1 MKRFTDSG
9 VLLDGLSICLDRMT
23 KMENE
28 SAIRKYLSFGSE
40 DDESTV
46 KEEVARLLLL
56 ATTKPS
62 SESPVV
68 GISKKI
74 MDEHIVDIDSMFLKE
89 FLEMRERNKKSS
101 FVKSDFYKIISTKVD
116 EMELKNSIDSGFYLN
131 DGIFLVKG
139 IRDLY
144 VAYIDKRVNDDKLDV
159 RYREPLVELF
169 QYNLDCTLERLKNG
183 VKSNVQ
189 VQTRHQ

>member
-1 MKRFTDSG
+1 MKRFTDSRI
-9 VLLDGLSICLDRMT
+9 LFDGLAICLDRMM

-40 DDESTV
+40 DEESTV

-68 GISKKI
+68 GISRKI
-74 MDEHIVDIDSMFLKE
+74 MDEHVVDIDSMFLKE

-101 FVKSDFYKIISTKVD
+101 FVKSDFNKIISTKVD

>member
-23 KMENE
+23 KMETE
-28 SAIRKYLSFGSE
+28 SEIRKYLSFGYSL
-40 DDESTV
+40 V
-46 KEEVARLLLL
+46 KEEVARLLLI

-62 SESPVV
+62 SSSPVV
-68 GISKKI
+68 DISKKI
-74 MDEHIVDIDSMFLKE
+74 MDDHIVDIDSKFLRE
-89 FLEMRERNKKSS
+89 FLELRERNKKTS
-101 FVKSDFYKIISTKVD
+101 FIKSDFYKIISTKVD

-131 DGIFLVKG
+131 DGLFLVKG
-139 IRDLY
+139 IKDLY
-144 VAYIDKRVNDDKLDV
+144 VAYIDKRINDDKLDV

-169 QYNLDCTLERLKNG
+169 QYNLDCTLKRLKNG
-183 VKSNVQ
+183 VNSNVQ